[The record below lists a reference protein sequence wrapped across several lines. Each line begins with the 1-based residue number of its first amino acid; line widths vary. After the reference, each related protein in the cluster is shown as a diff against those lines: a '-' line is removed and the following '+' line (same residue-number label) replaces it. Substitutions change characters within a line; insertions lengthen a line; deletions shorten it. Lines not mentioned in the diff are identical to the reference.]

1 METIKKKRQLS
12 DVTITHVS
20 YVRRGANKK
29 QFFLA
34 KSACRHSDV
43 EFKVKFLSKNDNA
56 DEKRL
61 LYGVVYEP
69 DSEDTYGDFMT
80 KDEIEKTAH
89 EFLEHYRNIDTEHN
103 LLAGAGVVVESYVAP
118 VSLSIGDNV
127 VKAGSWVLVT
137 RASEDIWEAW
147 KDGDITGYSMFG
159 ISREAKTSKGE
170 PTMKSWMNKVLEAIG
185 LSKSF
190 DEEMEKTFDLMSKNP
205 YFIMEVMQEDFFNTI
220 SWDSASEEQLT
231 ALSASMK
238 SAAGYIDKKIS
249 SIAKSADVPT
259 AEPETSTEAPV
270 VDETLA
276 MAEPETTTDTKSETI
291 VEETEPETP
300 EITETEP
307 VAVEKTAENPEVV
320 SIETVIKSVGEQ
332 FLQSLKEMEQ
342 RFESKFAEINKSL
355 IETNDKLNDKQT
367 ESSVAVPTHV
377 EIKRSAPAGH
387 GLL

>member
-29 QFFLA
+29 QFFFA
-34 KSACRHSDV
+34 KSVCKQADA
-43 EFKVKFLSKNDNA
+43 EFKVRFLSKGDNA
-56 DEKRL
+56 GEKRL
-61 LYGVVYEP
+61 LYGIVYEP
-69 DSEDTYGDFMT
+69 NTEDTYGDFMT
-80 KDEIEKTAH
+80 RDEIEKTAH

-118 VSLSIGDNV
+118 VNLSIGDNV
-127 VKAGSWVLVT
+127 IKAGSWVLVT

-170 PTMKSWMNKVLEAIG
+170 PTMKSWINKVLETIG
-185 LSKSF
+185 LSKTF
-190 DEEMEKTFDLMSKNP
+190 DEEMEKTFDSMSKNP
-205 YFIMEVMQEDFFNTI
+205 YFIMEVMQEDFFNNI

-238 SAAGYIDKKIS
+238 SAMEYIDKKIS
-249 SIAKSADVPT
+249 SVAKSADVPIV
-259 AEPETSTEAPV
+259 EPETPV
-270 VDETLA
+270 VNETTA
-276 MAEPETTTDTKSETI
+276 TTEPEAEPETTPEA
-291 VEETEPETP
+291 TEPETP
-300 EITETEP
+300 ETESTT
-307 VAVEKTAENPEVV
+307 VEKTEVV
-320 SIETVIKSVGEQ
+320 SIETVLKSMGEQ
-332 FLQSLKEMEQ
+332 FLQSLKDMEQ

-355 IETNDKLNDKQT
+355 AETNDKLNDKQT
-367 ESSVAVPTHV
+367 ESAVAVPAHT
-377 EIKRSAPAGH
+377 EIKRSAPAGY

>member
-34 KSACRHSDV
+34 KSACRHSDT
-43 EFKVKFLSKNDNA
+43 EFKVKFLSKNDDA

-80 KDEIEKTAH
+80 EDEIEKTAH

-127 VKAGSWVLVT
+127 IKAGSWVLVT

-147 KDGDITGYSMFG
+147 KNGEITGYSMFG
-159 ISREAKTSKGE
+159 ISRDAKTSKGE

-190 DEEMEKTFDLMSKNP
+190 DEEMEKAFDSMSRNP
-205 YFIMEVMQEDFFNTI
+205 YFIMDIMREDFFNNI

-231 ALSASMK
+231 ALSTSMK
-238 SAAGYIDKKIS
+238 SAAEYIDKKIS
-249 SIAKSADVPT
+249 EVAKSADESV
-259 AEPETSTEAPV
+259 AEPETSTETTIAKNTN
-270 VDETLA
+270 DSSEQ
-276 MAEPETTTDTKSETI
+276 ETTDNAEAETI
-291 VEETEPETP
+291 PEKTEPETP
-300 EITETEP
+300 ETESST
-307 VAVEKTAENPEVV
+307 VEKTAENPEVV
-320 SIETVIKSVGEQ
+320 SIETVIKGVGEQ
-332 FLQSLKEMEQ
+332 FMQSLKEMEQ

-377 EIKRSAPAGH
+377 EIKRSAPAGR

>member
-34 KSACRHSDV
+34 KSVCKQADA
-43 EFKVKFLSKNDNA
+43 EFKVRFLSKGDNVG
-56 DEKRL
+56 EKRL
-61 LYGVVYEP
+61 LYGIVYEP
-69 DSEDTYGDFMT
+69 DTEDTYGDFMT
-80 KDEIEKTAH
+80 KEEIEKTAH

-118 VSLSIGDNV
+118 VSLSIGDDV
-127 VKAGSWVLVT
+127 IKAGSWVLVT

-147 KDGDITGYSMFG
+147 KNGEITGYSMFG
-159 ISREAKTSKGE
+159 ISRDAKTSKGE

-190 DEEMEKTFDLMSKNP
+190 DEEMEKAFDSMSRNP
-205 YFIMEVMQEDFFNTI
+205 YFIMDIMQEDFFNTI
-220 SWDSASEEQLT
+220 SWDSASEEQLI
-231 ALSASMK
+231 ALSTSMK
-238 SAAGYIDKKIS
+238 SAAEYIDKKIS
-249 SIAKSADVPT
+249 SIAKSADEST
-259 AEPETSTEAPV
+259 AEPETSTETTIAKNTN
-270 VDETLA
+270 DSS
-276 MAEPETTTDTKSETI
+276 EPETTDN
-291 VEETEPETP
+291 
-300 EITETEP
+300 TETETIP
-307 VAVEKTAENPEVV
+307 EKTNSESVEVEKTEVV

-367 ESSVAVPTHV
+367 ESSVAVPNHV

>member
-34 KSACRHSDV
+34 KSVCKQADA
-43 EFKVKFLSKNDNA
+43 EFKVRFLSKGDNTG
-56 DEKRL
+56 EKRL
-61 LYGVVYEP
+61 LYGIVYEP
-69 DSEDTYGDFMT
+69 DTEDTYGDFMT
-80 KDEIEKTAH
+80 RDEIEKTAH

-127 VKAGSWVLVT
+127 IKAGSWVLVT

-147 KDGDITGYSMFG
+147 KNGDITGYSMFG

-170 PTMKSWMNKVLEAIG
+170 PTMKSWMNKVLETIG
-185 LSKSF
+185 LSKTF

-205 YFIMEVMQEDFFNTI
+205 YFIMDIMQEDFFNNI

-238 SAAGYIDKKIS
+238 SAAEYIDKKIS
-249 SIAKSADVPT
+249 SIAKSADVPIV
-259 AEPETSTEAPV
+259 EPETPV
-270 VDETLA
+270 VDETTA
-276 MAEPETTTDTKSETI
+276 MTEP
-291 VEETEPETP
+291 ETEPETTP
-300 EITETEP
+300 EANEPETSEVTETPETEP
-307 VAVEKTAENPEVV
+307 TAVEKTEVV
-320 SIETVIKSVGEQ
+320 SIETVLKSMGEQ
-332 FLQSLKEMEQ
+332 FLQSLKDMEQ

-355 IETNDKLNDKQT
+355 AETNDKLNDKQT
-367 ESSVAVPTHV
+367 ESAVAVPAHT

>member
-34 KSACRHSDV
+34 KSACRHSDT
-43 EFKVKFLSKNDNA
+43 EFKVRFLSKNDDA

-61 LYGVVYEP
+61 LYGIVYEP

-80 KDEIEKTAH
+80 EDEIEKTAH

-118 VSLSIGDNV
+118 VNLNIGDNV
-127 VKAGSWVLVT
+127 IKAGSWVLVT

-147 KDGDITGYSMFG
+147 KDGEITGYSMFG
-159 ISREAKTSKGE
+159 ISREAKMSKGE
-170 PTMKSWMNKVLEAIG
+170 PTMKSWMNRVLEAIG

-190 DEEMEKTFDLMSKNP
+190 DEELEKTFDSMSKNP
-205 YFIMEVMQEDFFNTI
+205 YFIMEIMREDFFNNI

-231 ALSASMK
+231 ALSTSMK
-238 SAAGYIDKKIS
+238 SAAEYIDKKIS
-249 SIAKSADVPT
+249 EVAKSANESA
-259 AEPETSTEAPV
+259 AEPETSTETTIAN
-270 VDETLA
+270 DTNDSS
-276 MAEPETTTDTKSETI
+276 EPETTDNAEAEKTDSEPI
-291 VEETEPETP
+291 E
-300 EITETEP
+300 
-307 VAVEKTAENPEVV
+307 VEKTEVV
-320 SIETVIKSVGEQ
+320 SIETVIKGVGEQ

-342 RFESKFAEINKSL
+342 KFESKFAEINKSL

-367 ESSVAVPTHV
+367 ESSVAVPTRV

>member
-34 KSACRHSDV
+34 KSVCKQADA
-43 EFKVKFLSKNDNA
+43 EFKVRFLSKGDNVG
-56 DEKRL
+56 EKRL
-61 LYGVVYEP
+61 LYGIVYEP
-69 DSEDTYGDFMT
+69 DTEDTYGDFMT

-118 VSLSIGDNV
+118 VSLSIGDDV
-127 VKAGSWVLVT
+127 IKAGSWVLVT

-147 KDGDITGYSMFG
+147 KNGEITGYSMFG

-190 DEEMEKTFDLMSKNP
+190 DEEMEKAFDSMSRNP
-205 YFIMEVMQEDFFNTI
+205 YFIMDIMQEDFFNNI
-220 SWDSASEEQLT
+220 SWDSASEEQLI
-231 ALSASMK
+231 ALSTSMK
-238 SAAGYIDKKIS
+238 SAAEYIDKKIS
-249 SIAKSADVPT
+249 SIAKSADEST
-259 AEPETSTEAPV
+259 AEPETSTETTIAKNTN
-270 VDETLA
+270 DSS
-276 MAEPETTTDTKSETI
+276 EPETTDN
-291 VEETEPETP
+291 
-300 EITETEP
+300 TETETIPEKTDSEP
-307 VAVEKTAENPEVV
+307 VEVEKTEVV
-320 SIETVIKSVGEQ
+320 SIETVIKGVGEQ

>member
-1 METIKKKRQLS
+1 MKTIKKKRQLS

-34 KSACRHSDV
+34 KSACRHSDA
-43 EFKVKFLSKNDNA
+43 EFKVKFLSKNDDA

-80 KDEIEKTAH
+80 EDEIEKTAH

-127 VKAGSWVLVT
+127 IKAGSWVLVT

-147 KDGDITGYSMFG
+147 KNGEITGYSMFG

-190 DEEMEKTFDLMSKNP
+190 DEEMEKAFDSMSRNP
-205 YFIMEVMQEDFFNTI
+205 YFIMDIMREDFFNNI

-231 ALSASMK
+231 ALSTSMK
-238 SAAGYIDKKIS
+238 SAAEYIDKKIS
-249 SIAKSADVPT
+249 EVAKSADESV
-259 AEPETSTEAPV
+259 AEPETSTETTIAKNTN
-270 VDETLA
+270 DSS
-276 MAEPETTTDTKSETI
+276 EPETTDNAETETI
-291 VEETEPETP
+291 PEKTDS
-300 EITETEP
+300 EP
-307 VAVEKTAENPEVV
+307 VEVEKTEVV
-320 SIETVIKSVGEQ
+320 SIETVIKGVGEQ

-367 ESSVAVPTHV
+367 ESSVAVPTRV

>member
-1 METIKKKRQLS
+1 MEVIKKKRQLS

-34 KSACRHSDV
+34 KSVCKQADA
-43 EFKVKFLSKNDNA
+43 EFKVRFLSKGDNVG
-56 DEKRL
+56 EKRL
-61 LYGVVYEP
+61 LYGIVYEP
-69 DSEDTYGDFMT
+69 DTEDTYGDFMT
-80 KDEIEKTAH
+80 RDEIEKTAH

-118 VSLSIGDNV
+118 VSLSIGDDV
-127 VKAGSWVLVT
+127 IKAGSWVLVT

-147 KDGDITGYSMFG
+147 KNGEITGYSMFG

-190 DEEMEKTFDLMSKNP
+190 DEEMEKTFDSMSKNP
-205 YFIMEVMQEDFFNTI
+205 YFIMEIMQEDFFNTI
-220 SWDSASEEQLT
+220 SWDSASEEQLI
-231 ALSASMK
+231 ALSTSMK
-238 SAAGYIDKKIS
+238 SAAEYIDKKIS
-249 SIAKSADVPT
+249 SIAKSADEST
-259 AEPETSTEAPV
+259 AEPETSTETTIAKNTN
-270 VDETLA
+270 DSS
-276 MAEPETTTDTKSETI
+276 EPETTDN
-291 VEETEPETP
+291 
-300 EITETEP
+300 TETETIPEKTDSEP
-307 VAVEKTAENPEVV
+307 VEVEKTEVV

>member
-1 METIKKKRQLS
+1 METIKKRRQLS

-34 KSACRHSDV
+34 KSACRHSDM
-43 EFKVKFLSKNDNA
+43 EFKVKFLSKNDDA

-80 KDEIEKTAH
+80 EDEIEKTAH

-127 VKAGSWVLVT
+127 IKAGSWVLVT

-147 KDGDITGYSMFG
+147 KNGEITGYSMFG
-159 ISREAKTSKGE
+159 ISREAKMSKGE

-190 DEEMEKTFDLMSKNP
+190 DEEMEKAFDSMSRNP
-205 YFIMEVMQEDFFNTI
+205 YFIMDIMREDFFNNI

-231 ALSASMK
+231 ALSTSMK
-238 SAAGYIDKKIS
+238 SAAEYIDKKIS
-249 SIAKSADVPT
+249 EVAKSADESV
-259 AEPETSTEAPV
+259 AEPETSTETTIAKNTN
-270 VDETLA
+270 DSSEQ
-276 MAEPETTTDTKSETI
+276 ETTDNAEAETI
-291 VEETEPETP
+291 PEKTEPETP
-300 EITETEP
+300 ETESST
-307 VAVEKTAENPEVV
+307 VEKTAENPEVV
-320 SIETVIKSVGEQ
+320 SIETVIKGVGEQ
-332 FLQSLKEMEQ
+332 FMQSLKEMEQ

-377 EIKRSAPAGH
+377 EIKRSAPAGR

>member
-34 KSACRHSDV
+34 KSVCKQADA
-43 EFKVKFLSKNDNA
+43 EFKVRFLSKGDNVG
-56 DEKRL
+56 EKRL
-61 LYGVVYEP
+61 LYGIVYEP
-69 DSEDTYGDFMT
+69 DTEDTYGDFMT

-103 LLAGAGVVVESYVAP
+103 LLAGAGVVVESYIAP

-127 VKAGSWVLVT
+127 IKAGSWVLVT
-137 RASEDIWEAW
+137 RANEDIWQAW

-190 DEEMEKTFDLMSKNP
+190 DEEMEKAFDSMSRNP
-205 YFIMEVMQEDFFNTI
+205 YFIMEIMREDFFNNI
-220 SWDSASEEQLT
+220 SWDSASEEQLI
-231 ALSASMK
+231 ALSTSMK
-238 SAAGYIDKKIS
+238 SASEYIDKKIS
-249 SIAKSADVPT
+249 EIAKSAGESV
-259 AEPETSTEAPV
+259 AEPETSTETTTA
-270 VDETLA
+270 DNTNDSS
-276 MAEPETTTDTKSETI
+276 EPETTDDATEKTDSEPI
-291 VEETEPETP
+291 E
-300 EITETEP
+300 
-307 VAVEKTAENPEVV
+307 VEKTEVV
-320 SIETVIKSVGEQ
+320 SVETVIKSVGEQ

-367 ESSVAVPTHV
+367 ESSVAVPTRV

>member
-34 KSACRHSDV
+34 KSVCKQADA
-43 EFKVKFLSKNDNA
+43 EFKVRFLSKGDNVG
-56 DEKRL
+56 EKRL
-61 LYGVVYEP
+61 LYGIVYEP
-69 DSEDTYGDFMT
+69 DTEDTYGDFMT

-118 VSLSIGDNV
+118 VSLSIGDDV
-127 VKAGSWVLVT
+127 IKAGSWVLVT

-147 KDGDITGYSMFG
+147 KNGEITGYSMFG

-190 DEEMEKTFDLMSKNP
+190 DEEMEKAFDSMSRNP
-205 YFIMEVMQEDFFNTI
+205 YFIMDIMREDFFNNI

-231 ALSASMK
+231 ALSTSMK
-238 SAAGYIDKKIS
+238 SAAEYIDKKIS
-249 SIAKSADVPT
+249 EVAKSADESV
-259 AEPETSTEAPV
+259 AEPETSTETTIAKNTN
-270 VDETLA
+270 DSSEQ
-276 MAEPETTTDTKSETI
+276 ETTDNAEAETI
-291 VEETEPETP
+291 PEKTEPETP
-300 EITETEP
+300 ETESST
-307 VAVEKTAENPEVV
+307 VEKTAENPEVV
-320 SIETVIKSVGEQ
+320 SIETVIKGVGEQ
-332 FLQSLKEMEQ
+332 FMQSLKEMEQ

-377 EIKRSAPAGH
+377 EIKRSAPAGR

>member
-1 METIKKKRQLS
+1 METIKKRRQLS

-34 KSACRHSDV
+34 KSACRHSDA
-43 EFKVKFLSKNDNA
+43 EFKVKFLSKNDDA

-61 LYGVVYEP
+61 LYGIVYEP

-80 KDEIEKTAH
+80 KEEIEKTAH

-103 LLAGAGVVVESYVAP
+103 LLAGAGVVVESYISP
-118 VSLSIGDNV
+118 VTLNIGDNV
-127 VKAGSWVLVT
+127 IKAGSWVLVT

-147 KDGDITGYSMFG
+147 KNGEITGYSMFG

-190 DEEMEKTFDLMSKNP
+190 DEEMEKTFDSMSRNP
-205 YFIMEVMQEDFFNTI
+205 YFIMEIMREDFFNNI
-220 SWDSASEEQLT
+220 SWDSASEEQLI
-231 ALSASMK
+231 ALSTSMK
-238 SAAGYIDKKIS
+238 SASEYIDKKIS
-249 SIAKSADVPT
+249 EIAKSAGESV
-259 AEPETSTEAPV
+259 AEPETSTETTTANNTN
-270 VDETLA
+270 DSS
-276 MAEPETTTDTKSETI
+276 EPETTDDAT
-291 VEETEPETP
+291 EETVAEKTDSEPIE
-300 EITETEP
+300 
-307 VAVEKTAENPEVV
+307 VEKTEVV
-320 SIETVIKSVGEQ
+320 SVETVIKSMGEQ
-332 FLQSLKEMEQ
+332 FLQSLKELEQ

-367 ESSVAVPTHV
+367 ESSVAVPTRV
-377 EIKRSAPAGH
+377 EIKRSAPAGR

>member
-34 KSACRHSDV
+34 KSACRHSDA
-43 EFKVKFLSKNDNA
+43 EFKVKFLSKNDDA

-80 KDEIEKTAH
+80 EDEIEKTAH

-127 VKAGSWVLVT
+127 IKAGSWVLVT

-147 KDGDITGYSMFG
+147 KNGEITGYSMFG
-159 ISREAKTSKGE
+159 ISREAKMSKGE

-190 DEEMEKTFDLMSKNP
+190 DEEMEKAFDSMSRNP
-205 YFIMEVMQEDFFNTI
+205 YFIMDIMREDFFNNI

-231 ALSASMK
+231 ALSTSMK
-238 SAAGYIDKKIS
+238 SAAEYIDKKIS
-249 SIAKSADVPT
+249 EVAKSADESV
-259 AEPETSTEAPV
+259 AEPETSTETTIAKNTN
-270 VDETLA
+270 DSSEQ
-276 MAEPETTTDTKSETI
+276 ETTDNAEAETI
-291 VEETEPETP
+291 PEKTEPETP
-300 EITETEP
+300 ETESST
-307 VAVEKTAENPEVV
+307 VEKTAENPEVV
-320 SIETVIKSVGEQ
+320 SIETVIKGVGEQ
-332 FLQSLKEMEQ
+332 FMQSLKEMEQ

-377 EIKRSAPAGH
+377 EIKRSAPAGR

>member
-1 METIKKKRQLS
+1 MKTIKKKRQLS

-34 KSACRHSDV
+34 KSACKQADA
-43 EFKVKFLSKNDNA
+43 EFKVRFLSKDDNVG
-56 DEKRL
+56 EKRL
-61 LYGVVYEP
+61 LYGIVYEP
-69 DSEDTYGDFMT
+69 DTEDTYGDFMT

-89 EFLEHYRNIDTEHN
+89 EFLEYYRNIDTEHN

-147 KDGDITGYSMFG
+147 KDGEITGYSMFG

-170 PTMKSWMNKVLEAIG
+170 PTMKSWINKVLEAIG
-185 LSKSF
+185 LSKTF

-205 YFIMEVMQEDFFNTI
+205 YFIMEIMQEDFFNTI

-238 SAAGYIDKKIS
+238 SAAEYIDKKIS
-249 SIAKSADVPT
+249 TVAKSADIPT
-259 AEPETSTEAPV
+259 EEPKTQPQTSVVGDTTTATEPETNTETTES
-270 VDETLA
+270 ETA
-276 MAEPETTTDTKSETI
+276 PET
-291 VEETEPETP
+291 TEPETP
-300 EITETEP
+300 ETETST
-307 VAVEKTAENPEVV
+307 VEKTAENPEVV
-320 SIETVIKSVGEQ
+320 SIETVIKGVGEQ

>member
-29 QFFLA
+29 QFFFA
-34 KSACRHSDV
+34 KSACRHSDA
-43 EFKVKFLSKNDNA
+43 EFKVRFLSKNDDA

-61 LYGVVYEP
+61 LYGIVYEP

-80 KDEIEKTAH
+80 KEEIEKTAH

-103 LLAGAGVVVESYVAP
+103 LLAGAGVVVESYISP
-118 VSLSIGDNV
+118 VNLNIGDNV
-127 VKAGSWVLVT
+127 IKAGSWVLVT

-147 KDGDITGYSMFG
+147 KNGEITGYSMFG

-190 DEEMEKTFDLMSKNP
+190 DEEMEKTFDSMSRNP
-205 YFIMEVMQEDFFNTI
+205 YFIMEIMREDFFNNI
-220 SWDSASEEQLT
+220 SWDSASEEQLI
-231 ALSASMK
+231 ALSTSMK
-238 SAAGYIDKKIS
+238 SASEYIDKKIS
-249 SIAKSADVPT
+249 EIAKSAGESV
-259 AEPETSTEAPV
+259 AEPETSTE
-270 VDETLA
+270 
-276 MAEPETTTDTKSETI
+276 TTTADNTNDSSE
-291 VEETEPETP
+291 P
-300 EITETEP
+300 EITDDATEETVAEKTDSEP
-307 VAVEKTAENPEVV
+307 IEVEKTEVV
-320 SIETVIKSVGEQ
+320 SVETVIKSMGEQ
-332 FLQSLKEMEQ
+332 FLQSLKELEQ

-367 ESSVAVPTHV
+367 ESSVAVPTRV
-377 EIKRSAPAGH
+377 EIKRSAPAGR

>member
-1 METIKKKRQLS
+1 METIKKKRKLS

-34 KSACRHSDV
+34 KSACRHSDA
-43 EFKVKFLSKNDNA
+43 EFKVKFLSKNDDA

-61 LYGVVYEP
+61 LYGIVYEP

-127 VKAGSWVLVT
+127 IKAGSWVLVT
-137 RASEDIWEAW
+137 RANEDIWQAW

-185 LSKSF
+185 ISKTF

-205 YFIMEVMQEDFFNTI
+205 YFIMEIMQEDFFNNI

-231 ALSASMK
+231 ALSTSMK
-238 SAAGYIDKKIS
+238 SAAKYIDKKIS
-249 SIAKSADVPT
+249 SVAKSADEPIV
-259 AEPETSTEAPV
+259 EPETLPETPV
-270 VDETLA
+270 VDETPVTT
-276 MAEPETTTDTKSETI
+276 EPETTTDTEPEPETP
-291 VEETEPETP
+291 ETPETTETEPET
-300 EITETEP
+300 
-307 VAVEKTAENPEVV
+307 VEKTAENPDVV
-320 SIETVIKSVGEQ
+320 SIGTVIKSVSEQ

-355 IETNDKLNDKQT
+355 TETNDKLNDKQT

>member
-1 METIKKKRQLS
+1 MERIKKKRQLS

-34 KSACRHSDV
+34 KSVCKQADA
-43 EFKVKFLSKNDNA
+43 EFKVRFLSKGDNVG
-56 DEKRL
+56 EKRL
-61 LYGVVYEP
+61 LYGIVYEP
-69 DSEDTYGDFMT
+69 DTEDTYGDFMT

-118 VSLSIGDNV
+118 VSLSIGDDV
-127 VKAGSWVLVT
+127 IKAGSWVLVT

-147 KDGDITGYSMFG
+147 KNGDITGYSMFG

-190 DEEMEKTFDLMSKNP
+190 DEEMEKAFDSMSRNP
-205 YFIMEVMQEDFFNTI
+205 YFIMDIMQEDFFNNI
-220 SWDSASEEQLT
+220 SWDSASEEQLI
-231 ALSASMK
+231 ALSTSMK
-238 SAAGYIDKKIS
+238 SAAEYIDKKIS
-249 SIAKSADVPT
+249 EIAKSA
-259 AEPETSTEAPV
+259 AEPETSTETTIAKNTN
-270 VDETLA
+270 DSS
-276 MAEPETTTDTKSETI
+276 EPETTDN
-291 VEETEPETP
+291 
-300 EITETEP
+300 TETETIPEKTDSEP
-307 VAVEKTAENPEVV
+307 VEVEKTEVV

-367 ESSVAVPTHV
+367 ESSVAVPNHV